1 MRDYKKRVLKTLL
14 VLGAFFKDYKKH
26 AWKPLLVLGVVLFVG
41 IPKAHAAIFIPFL
54 IAFIV
59 GGVMDYF
66 FIGKP
71 GQLFLVNFVTEIAKD
86 IIYGIAFIIDYL
98 VTLLGRIFF
107 WVANTTIDAATN
119 LNALIDESF
128 VVKEGFGVSLAIAN
142 LGLVI
147 GFIVMAIAIM
157 IRADWLVEARKAIPK
172 FIAAALLI
180 NFGYFILTGLLIKPV
195 DEVFSNVYN
204 AAKLSIDTFGGVLSP
219 HLNLRAITS
228 AQLAIAKIPS
238 DNKGFAE
245 DVIKFRIYI
254 EETLSPAVEKLLK
267 EYELDVSHF
276 DGVPPLGR
284 DTYTYYPEGSNATTT
299 VEYTVFVSA
308 NQRVAVRDC
317 VASVFLMLAQDMNNR
332 GKQDNMRSE
341 FTKEGGWSGFFGA
354 NNSMGTSGCFTVLGE
369 GAPYIAST
377 DVGIAGAV
385 IDGSENWDNPSS
397 ELGKLL
403 LNIANT
409 INGLIERDYDCTI
422 WKEDGGVD
430 YINHTGTCYSELI
443 GAEANEDD
451 YRSTVANMAD
461 RLGLRP
467 TDEEMIVLALVELLF
482 NSAFTILGAF
492 TLLGVGLMLI
502 YRYVALSF
510 LIILFPFVWLG
521 WVFPKIATVG
531 GGKNIWNAWWGQ
543 FLRWLLFGPV
553 AMFFVYLSA
562 RAAIGIDQLTEEPGA
577 AWVGKGSL
585 AVVAASAG
593 NAAVVIGLLLGG
605 TYVANKFG
613 IAGSGMIMGTIKSTG
628 KRLGKAA
635 LKYTGKTIGG
645 AIAGTGR
652 AALRSKTAQSTLG
665 KLQGLAGNRGRLLRT
680 VAAPLTG
687 SAAKLKEA
695 GQRGGR
701 KAVDE
706 HMERFKDMR
715 SEDIIKM
722 YSSLRTE
729 EQRMAA
735 FKTVAQR
742 GDYGKWHDSAM
753 GRDYERWSG
762 SRMQRNERGDVVLND
777 DGDPVMENIAGKK
790 QNVFEKY
797 NQEEVLKKAKKQ
809 FFDTK
814 SLELLREVDRLTA
827 RQREV
832 NNDPKAS
839 QEAKDNARVAVD
851 EIAKALRRAIE
862 KQLSELSGQEAQIFT
877 KNASGLLG
885 EFKPEPEKHTAG
897 VGNLGGAIAHDRAGD
912 ALADAIVTRPEA
924 IRGALA
930 YTGARARAKLMDK
943 VQNAITTTAQEASD
957 ILSSDLNIGIPTQS
971 RWDQYTQ
978 RGIPVRQNERAD
990 LAAELSSHANWVLSN
1005 PEAARQTATG
1015 SLATDDAKW
1024 EDTLRRLGRAA
1035 SNLTSLVHSGVGQSI
1050 YATAASSA
1058 GP

>member
-735 FKTVAQR
+735 YKTIVAK
-742 GDYGKWHDSAM
+742 GDFAKAM
-753 GRDYERWSG
+753 ANEAMRKDYKRWSDDRVRDVRG
-762 SRMQRNERGDVVLND
+762 NVKQREKRDERGNVVLDASGN
-777 DGDPVMENIAGKK
+777 PVMEDVTGR
-790 QNVFEKY
+790 QTEFEKY
-797 NQEEVLKKAKKQ
+797 NQEEVLKRAKKQ
-809 FFDTK
+809 FFD
-814 SLELLREVDRLTA
+814 
-827 RQREV
+827 
-832 NNDPKAS
+832 
-839 QEAKDNARVAVD
+839 
-851 EIAKALRRAIE
+851 AKALGLLEELDEAEARGDQRAAE
-862 KQLSELSGQEAQIFT
+862 NLARAFGEAVERQLSGLSGQEAQIFM
-877 KNASGLLG
+877 KNVGGLLG
-885 EFKPEPEKHTAG
+885 KYKPESEKHVAG
-897 VGNLGGAIAHDRAGD
+897 VGNRGGEAAHNRAKGALSD
-912 ALADAIVTRPEA
+912 AVISRPES
-924 IRGALA
+924 IRGAMSYWDA
-930 YTGARARAKLMDK
+930 PARAEVISK
-943 VQNAITTTAQEASD
+943 VE
-957 ILSSDLNIGIPTQS
+957 
-971 RWDQYTQ
+971 
-978 RGIPVRQNERAD
+978 RGI
-990 LAAELSSHANWVLSN
+990 
-1005 PEAARQTATG
+1005 G
-1015 SLATDDAKW
+1015 SAFKH
-1024 EDTLRRLGRAA
+1024 EI
-1035 SNLTSLVHSGVGQSI
+1035 V
-1050 YATAASSA
+1050 
-1058 GP
+1058 P